1 MGRITMML
9 EDLRLEPRYH
19 GHQLG
24 ERLIQP
30 LMDRSY
36 AVDALSSFF
45 SLNGLKAISIGLD
58 RLHERKGVFRMVMS
72 LQDAKGSPFV
82 KVLRDA
88 DQIQPLVEE
97 VAALI
102 KSEALKV
109 SDALARE
116 SLATLGWML
125 RDGLLQVKVAAMK
138 AADGGEAK
146 RGIFHQKAFV
156 FWGSR
161 GRDGD
166 AVSAEGSM
174 NFTENGMEWN
184 SESLLVF
191 KSGESHKHFESTVAY
206 FEQVWRDQDPELIV
220 RDLSKDIAAEIAE
233 VLISLTA
240 PLHEN
245 PVPEVV
251 NLLRA
256 SPEFARFNSS
266 KVALFPH
273 QERALC
279 DALSRSPVRVMFSDD
294 VGLGKTIEAGATL
307 SYGLN
312 HLGWGKVLLMVP
324 AGLAKQWVG
333 ELYDKFGIK
342 AKRLDSDAKCFVDGE
357 DNECGNPNQPWGPGV
372 FIISAQL
379 VSRSPVYRQIFIR
392 EMQSTD
398 CLMAD
403 EAHSARRRMDV
414 SGRPVETLIYK
425 LLSEVSHSVRNLM
438 LLTATPMQSQQEEL
452 LALLEQLG
460 VPDRWR
466 QRDFFESYH
475 DLLRK
480 SEFDAEDAVL
490 LETGLTATREID
502 LRRPILDPYA
512 LFSDAGRFRT
522 AVVGAAVTSS
532 IIIRNTRNALKRI
545 GYAFP
550 ERRVLPSEIKLSDS
564 AQKVYKSIERYLRYD
579 FGITEEVIFGGEN
592 AMGFLYTTY
601 FQRVVSS
608 FNSAHS
614 TLSKRK
620 DKLREWL
627 ADDFKNATPFEV
639 DDDDSGA
646 AQLTR
651 RKLSDNELKQARI
664 SCNRELTS
672 LEPIVAGL
680 AMFAGANVSQDPK
693 LQRLTALVRELIS
706 GGESFLVFS
715 RYTDTTEAAVELLSP
730 LFDSAG
736 LGFAYYSGSAC
747 WINRGGRQFI
757 SYKDEVVSSLRS
769 GSVKAVICTDAAS
782 EGLNLQAACHL
793 INVDVPWNPARL
805 EQRFGR
811 IDRLGQKAK
820 VVTFYNLWYPGSI
833 EERMYGAILKKGAD
847 IGFTVGVMSDT
858 VGAAIRT
865 QLAARNSA
873 AGLDME
879 TSLAEVRALQDTLN
893 LKAIEETCAGK
904 IESDSAS
911 SKFREGLL
919 RLGSLLPDSRLV
931 SGVLDYGHGA
941 IFTSDLSEPAA
952 TPITVYSLP
961 YESLQAVPASV
972 GSPELLLVES
982 AGKPVCL
989 VHKSGD
995 GSRVLGPLETVNCLE
1010 SIVSGRPYATSG
1022 EPDFTGDA
1030 FDHET
1035 LQGLLSLK
1043 FPGRI
1048 DSKALDFHA
1057 VLGLTRAVSE
1067 NLSAALTMRH
1077 IGYVS

>member
-1 MGRITMML
+1 MFD
-9 EDLRLEPRYH
+9 DLRLAPRYH

-24 ERLIQP
+24 ERLIRP
-30 LMDRSY
+30 LMHRSY

-45 SLNGLKAISIGLD
+45 SLSGLKAISVGLD

-97 VAALI
+97 IAILI
-102 KSEALKV
+102 KSEALTV
-109 SDALARE
+109 SEALARK

-138 AADGGEAK
+138 AVDGGESE

-156 FWGSR
+156 FWGAS

-191 KSGESHKHFESTVAY
+191 KSGESRKHFDSTVAY

-220 RDLSKDIAAEIAE
+220 RDLSKDIADEIAQ
-233 VLISLTA
+233 VLISLDS
-240 PLHEN
+240 PQYKD
-245 PVPEVV
+245 PVPDIV
-251 NLLRA
+251 NLLRE

-279 DALSRSPVRVMFSDD
+279 DALSRTPVRVMFSDD
-294 VGLGKTIEAGATL
+294 VGLGKTIEAGAAL
-307 SYGLN
+307 SFGLR
-312 HLGWGKVLLMVP
+312 HLVWSKVVLMVP

-342 AKRLDSDAKCFVDGE
+342 AKRLDSDAKAFVDGE
-357 DNECGNPNQPWGPGV
+357 GQGCGDPRQPWGPGV
-372 FIISAQL
+372 FIVSAQL
-379 VSRSPVYRQIFIR
+379 VSRSPVYRQIFVR
-392 EMQSTD
+392 EMQSTN
-398 CLMAD
+398 CLMVD
-403 EAHSARRRMDV
+403 EAHSARRRIDI
-414 SGRPVETLIYK
+414 SGKIIETLIFK
-425 LLSEVSHSVRNLM
+425 LLSEVSRSVPNLM

-452 LALLEQLG
+452 VALLEQLG

-466 QRDFFESYH
+466 QRDFFEAYH

-480 SEFDAEDAVL
+480 NEYDAEDAVI
-490 LETGLTATREID
+490 LETGADATRLID
-502 LRRPILDPYA
+502 RRRPVVDPYS
-512 LFSDAGRFRT
+512 LFGDPARFRS
-522 AVVGAAVTSS
+522 AVVGSAVTSS

-550 ERRVLPSEIKLSDS
+550 KRDVRTSEIILCDPS
-564 AQKVYKSIERYLRYD
+564 QRVYKSIERYLRDD

-601 FQRVVSS
+601 FQRIVSS

-620 DKLREWL
+620 DKLSEWL
-627 ADDFKNATPFEV
+627 ATDFRNATPFEV
-639 DDDDSGA
+639 DYEGTGA
-646 AQLTR
+646 TELTR
-651 RKLSDNELKQARI
+651 RELSENELKQARI
-664 SCNRELTS
+664 ACNRELTS
-672 LEPIVAGL
+672 IEPIVQGL
-680 AMFAGANVSQDPK
+680 AKFAGPNAAQDPK
-693 LQRLTALVRELIS
+693 LKRLTTLVAELIS
-706 GGESFLVFS
+706 SNDSFLIFS
-715 RYTDTTEAAVELLSP
+715 RYTDTTEAVVGLLTP
-730 LFDSAG
+730 LFDSSG
-736 LGFAYYSGSAC
+736 LGFAYYSGSDC
-747 WINRGGRQFI
+747 WINHGGYRRP
-757 SYKDEVVSSLRS
+757 SNKEEVVSSLRS
-769 GSVKAVICTDAAS
+769 GAVKAVICTDAAS

-820 VVTFYNLWYPGSI
+820 TVTFYNLWYPGSI
-833 EERMYGAILKKGAD
+833 EERMYGVILEKGAD
-847 IGFTVGVMSDT
+847 IGFSVGVMSDT
-858 VGAAIRT
+858 VGSAIRA
-865 QLAARNSA
+865 QLASRNSA
-873 AGLDME
+873 AGLDVE
-879 TSLAEVRALQDTLN
+879 TSLAEVQALQDRLN

-904 IESDSAS
+904 IENDSVS
-911 SKFREGLL
+911 SRFRESLIRTGSFLPSL
-919 RLGSLLPDSRLV
+919 RLHSRILHDP
-931 SGVLDYGHGA
+931 LGA
-941 IFTSDLSEPAA
+941 KYTSDLTEPSAN
-952 TPITVYSLP
+952 PITIYSLP
-961 YESLQAVPASV
+961 FESLRAAPVSA
-972 GSPELLLVES
+972 GSAELLLVES
-982 AGKPVCL
+982 AGRPVCL
-989 VHKSGD
+989 IHKSGE
-995 GSRVLGPLETVNCLE
+995 GSRVLGPMETVSCLE
-1010 SIVSGRPYATSG
+1010 SVVSGQPFVTSG
-1022 EPDFTGDA
+1022 QPDFLGDVV
-1030 FDHET
+1030 DCET

-1057 VLGLTRAVSE
+1057 VLGFTPAASE
-1067 NLSAALTMRH
+1067 NLGAELKIRH
-1077 IGYVS
+1077 IGYVA

>member
-1 MGRITMML
+1 MF

-24 ERLIQP
+24 ERLIRP
-30 LMDRSY
+30 LMHRSY

-45 SLNGLKAISIGLD
+45 SLSGLKAISVGLD

-97 VAALI
+97 IATLI
-102 KSEALKV
+102 KSEALTV
-109 SDALARE
+109 SEALARK

-138 AADGGEAK
+138 AVDGGESK

-156 FWGSR
+156 FWGAG

-191 KSGESHKHFESTVAY
+191 KSGESRKHFDSTVAY

-220 RDLSKDIAAEIAE
+220 RDLSKDIADEIAQ
-233 VLISLTA
+233 VLISLDS
-240 PLHEN
+240 PQYKD
-245 PVPEVV
+245 PVPDIV
-251 NLLRA
+251 NLLRE

-279 DALSRSPVRVMFSDD
+279 DALSRTPVRVMFSDD
-294 VGLGKTIEAGATL
+294 VGLGKTIEAGAAL
-307 SYGLN
+307 SFGLR
-312 HLGWGKVLLMVP
+312 HLVWSKVVLMVP

-342 AKRLDSDAKCFVDGE
+342 AKRLDSDAKAFVDGE
-357 DNECGNPNQPWGPGV
+357 GQGCGDPRQPWGPGV
-372 FIISAQL
+372 FIVSAQL
-379 VSRSPVYRQIFIR
+379 VSRSPVYRQIFVR
-392 EMQSTD
+392 EMQSAD
-398 CLMAD
+398 CLMVD
-403 EAHSARRRMDV
+403 EAHSARRRIDI
-414 SGRPVETLIYK
+414 SGKIIETLIFK
-425 LLSEVSHSVRNLM
+425 LLSEVSRSVPNLM

-452 LALLEQLG
+452 VALLEQLG

-466 QRDFFESYH
+466 QRDFFEAYH

-480 SEFDAEDAVL
+480 NEYDAEDAVI
-490 LETGLTATREID
+490 LETGADATRLID
-502 LRRPILDPYA
+502 RRRPVVDPYS
-512 LFSDAGRFRT
+512 LFGDPARFRS
-522 AVVGAAVTSS
+522 AVVGSAVTSS

-550 ERRVLPSEIKLSDS
+550 KRDVRTSEIILCDPS
-564 AQKVYKSIERYLRYD
+564 QRVYKSIERYLRDD

-601 FQRVVSS
+601 FQRIVSS

-620 DKLREWL
+620 DKLSEWL
-627 ADDFKNATPFEV
+627 ATDFRNATPFEV
-639 DDDDSGA
+639 DYEGTGA
-646 AQLTR
+646 TELTR
-651 RKLSDNELKQARI
+651 RELSENELKQARI
-664 SCNRELTS
+664 ACNRELTS
-672 LEPIVAGL
+672 IEPIVQGL
-680 AMFAGANVSQDPK
+680 AKFAGPNAAQDPK
-693 LQRLTALVRELIS
+693 LKRLTTLVAELIS
-706 GGESFLVFS
+706 SNDSFLIFS
-715 RYTDTTEAAVELLSP
+715 RYTDTTEAVVGLLTP
-730 LFDSAG
+730 LFDSSG
-736 LGFAYYSGSAC
+736 LGFAYYSGSDC
-747 WINRGGRQFI
+747 WINHGGYRRP
-757 SYKDEVVSSLRS
+757 SNKEEVVSSLRS
-769 GSVKAVICTDAAS
+769 GAVKAVICTDAAS

-820 VVTFYNLWYPGSI
+820 TVTFYNLWYPGSI
-833 EERMYGAILKKGAD
+833 EERMYGVILEKGAD
-847 IGFTVGVMSDT
+847 IGFSVGVMSDT
-858 VGAAIRT
+858 VGSAIRA
-865 QLAARNSA
+865 QLASRNSA
-873 AGLDME
+873 AGLDVE
-879 TSLAEVRALQDTLN
+879 TSLAEVQALQDRLN

-904 IESDSAS
+904 IENDSVS
-911 SKFREGLL
+911 SRFRESLIRTGSFLPSL
-919 RLGSLLPDSRLV
+919 RLHSRILHDP
-931 SGVLDYGHGA
+931 LGA
-941 IFTSDLSEPAA
+941 KYTSDLTEPSAN
-952 TPITVYSLP
+952 PITIYSLP
-961 YESLQAVPASV
+961 FESLRAAPVSA
-972 GSPELLLVES
+972 GSAELLLVES
-982 AGKPVCL
+982 AGRPVCL
-989 VHKSGD
+989 IHKSGE
-995 GSRVLGPLETVNCLE
+995 GSRVLGPMETVSCLE
-1010 SIVSGRPYATSG
+1010 SVVSGQPFVTSG
-1022 EPDFTGDA
+1022 QPDFLGDIV
-1030 FDHET
+1030 DCET

-1057 VLGLTRAVSE
+1057 VLGFTPASSE
-1067 NLSAALTMRH
+1067 NLGAELKIRH
-1077 IGYVS
+1077 IGYVA

>member
-1 MGRITMML
+1 MF

-24 ERLIQP
+24 ERLIRP
-30 LMDRSY
+30 LMHRSY

-45 SLNGLKAISIGLD
+45 SLSGLKAISVGLD

-97 VAALI
+97 IATLI
-102 KSEALKV
+102 KSEALTV
-109 SDALARE
+109 SEALARK

-138 AADGGEAK
+138 AVDGGESK

-156 FWGSR
+156 FWGAG

-191 KSGESHKHFESTVAY
+191 KSGESRKHFDSTVAY

-220 RDLSKDIAAEIAE
+220 RDLSKDIADEIAQ
-233 VLISLTA
+233 VLISLDS
-240 PLHEN
+240 PQYKD
-245 PVPEVV
+245 PVPDIV
-251 NLLRA
+251 NLLRE

-279 DALSRSPVRVMFSDD
+279 DALSRTPVRVMFSDD
-294 VGLGKTIEAGATL
+294 VGLGKTIEAGAAL
-307 SYGLN
+307 SFGLR
-312 HLGWGKVLLMVP
+312 HLVWSKVVLMVP

-342 AKRLDSDAKCFVDGE
+342 AKRLDSDAKAFVDGE
-357 DNECGNPNQPWGPGV
+357 GQGCGDPRQPWGPGV
-372 FIISAQL
+372 FIVSAQL
-379 VSRSPVYRQIFIR
+379 VSRSPVYRQIFVR

-398 CLMAD
+398 CLMVD
-403 EAHSARRRMDV
+403 EAHSARRRIDI
-414 SGRPVETLIYK
+414 SGKIIETLIFK
-425 LLSEVSHSVRNLM
+425 LLSEVSRSVPNLM

-452 LALLEQLG
+452 VALLEQLG

-466 QRDFFESYH
+466 QRDFFEAYH

-480 SEFDAEDAVL
+480 NEYDAEDAVI
-490 LETGLTATREID
+490 LETGADATRLID
-502 LRRPILDPYA
+502 RRRPVVDPYS
-512 LFSDAGRFRT
+512 LFGDPARFRS
-522 AVVGAAVTSS
+522 AVVGSAVTSS

-550 ERRVLPSEIKLSDS
+550 KRDVRTSEIILCDPS
-564 AQKVYKSIERYLRYD
+564 QRVYKSIERYLRDD

-601 FQRVVSS
+601 FQRIVSS

-620 DKLREWL
+620 DKLSEWL
-627 ADDFKNATPFEV
+627 ATDFRNATPFEV
-639 DDDDSGA
+639 DYEGTGA
-646 AQLTR
+646 TELTR
-651 RKLSDNELKQARI
+651 RELSENELKQARI
-664 SCNRELTS
+664 ACNRELTS
-672 LEPIVAGL
+672 IAPIVQGL
-680 AMFAGANVSQDPK
+680 AKFAGPNAAQDPK
-693 LQRLTALVRELIS
+693 LKRLTTLVAELIS
-706 GGESFLVFS
+706 SNDSFLIFS
-715 RYTDTTEAAVELLSP
+715 RYTDTTEAVVGLLTP
-730 LFDSAG
+730 LFDSSG
-736 LGFAYYSGSAC
+736 LGFAYYSGSDC
-747 WINRGGRQFI
+747 WINHGGYRRP
-757 SYKDEVVSSLRS
+757 SNKEEVVSSLRS
-769 GSVKAVICTDAAS
+769 GAVKAVICTDAAS

-820 VVTFYNLWYPGSI
+820 TVTFYNLWYPGSI
-833 EERMYGAILKKGAD
+833 EERMYGVILEKGAD
-847 IGFTVGVMSDT
+847 IGFSVGVMSDT
-858 VGAAIRT
+858 VGSAIRA
-865 QLAARNSA
+865 QLASRNSA
-873 AGLDME
+873 AGLDVE
-879 TSLAEVRALQDTLN
+879 TSLAEVQALQDRLN

-904 IESDSAS
+904 IENDSVS
-911 SKFREGLL
+911 SRFRESLIRTGSFLPSL
-919 RLGSLLPDSRLV
+919 RLHSRILHDP
-931 SGVLDYGHGA
+931 LGA
-941 IFTSDLSEPAA
+941 KYTSDLTEPSAS
-952 TPITVYSLP
+952 PITIYSLP
-961 YESLQAVPASV
+961 FESLRAAPVSA
-972 GSPELLLVES
+972 GSAELLLVES
-982 AGKPVCL
+982 AGRPVCL
-989 VHKSGD
+989 IHKSGE
-995 GSRVLGPLETVNCLE
+995 GSRVLGPMETVSCLE
-1010 SIVSGRPYATSG
+1010 SVVSGQPFVTAG
-1022 EPDFTGDA
+1022 QPDFLGDVV
-1030 FDHET
+1030 DCET

-1057 VLGLTRAVSE
+1057 VLGFTPATSE
-1067 NLSAALTMRH
+1067 NLGAELKIRH
-1077 IGYVS
+1077 IGYVA

>member
-1 MGRITMML
+1 M
-9 EDLRLEPRYH
+9 H
-19 GHQLG
+19 
-24 ERLIQP
+24 
-30 LMDRSY
+30 RSY

-45 SLNGLKAISIGLD
+45 SLSGLKAISVGLD

-97 VAALI
+97 IATLI
-102 KSEALKV
+102 KSEALTV
-109 SDALARE
+109 SEALARK

-138 AADGGEAK
+138 AVDGGESK

-156 FWGSR
+156 FWGAG

-191 KSGESHKHFESTVAY
+191 KSGESRKHFDSTVAY

-220 RDLSKDIAAEIAE
+220 RDLSKDIADEIAQ
-233 VLISLTA
+233 VLISLDS
-240 PLHEN
+240 PQYKD
-245 PVPEVV
+245 PVPDIV
-251 NLLRA
+251 NLLRE

-279 DALSRSPVRVMFSDD
+279 DALSRTPVRVMFSDD
-294 VGLGKTIEAGATL
+294 VGLGKTIEAGAAL
-307 SYGLN
+307 SFGLR
-312 HLGWGKVLLMVP
+312 HLVWSKVVLMVP

-342 AKRLDSDAKCFVDGE
+342 AKRLDSDAKAFVDGE
-357 DNECGNPNQPWGPGV
+357 GQGCGDPRQPWGPGV
-372 FIISAQL
+372 FIVSAQL
-379 VSRSPVYRQIFIR
+379 VSRSPVYRQIFVR

-398 CLMAD
+398 CLMVD
-403 EAHSARRRMDV
+403 EAHSARRRIDI
-414 SGRPVETLIYK
+414 SGKIIETLIFK
-425 LLSEVSHSVRNLM
+425 LLSEVSRSVPNLM

-452 LALLEQLG
+452 VALLEQLG

-466 QRDFFESYH
+466 QRDFFEAYH

-480 SEFDAEDAVL
+480 NEYDAEDAVI
-490 LETGLTATREID
+490 LETGADATRLID
-502 LRRPILDPYA
+502 RRRPVVDPYS
-512 LFSDAGRFRT
+512 LFGDPARFRS
-522 AVVGAAVTSS
+522 AVVGSAVTSS

-550 ERRVLPSEIKLSDS
+550 KRDVRTSEIILCDPS
-564 AQKVYKSIERYLRYD
+564 QRVYKSIERYLRDD

-601 FQRVVSS
+601 FQRIVSS

-620 DKLREWL
+620 DKLSEWL
-627 ADDFKNATPFEV
+627 ATDFRNATPFEV
-639 DDDDSGA
+639 DYEGTGA
-646 AQLTR
+646 TELTR
-651 RKLSDNELKQARI
+651 RELSENELKQARI
-664 SCNRELTS
+664 ACNRELTS
-672 LEPIVAGL
+672 IAPIVQGL
-680 AMFAGANVSQDPK
+680 AKFAGPNAAQDPK
-693 LQRLTALVRELIS
+693 LKRLTTLVAELIS
-706 GGESFLVFS
+706 SNDSFLIFS
-715 RYTDTTEAAVELLSP
+715 RYTDTTEAVVGLLTP
-730 LFDSAG
+730 LFDSSG
-736 LGFAYYSGSAC
+736 LGFAYYSGSDC
-747 WINRGGRQFI
+747 WINHGGYRRP
-757 SYKDEVVSSLRS
+757 SNKEEVVSSLRS
-769 GSVKAVICTDAAS
+769 GAVKAVICTDAAS

-820 VVTFYNLWYPGSI
+820 TVTFYNLWYPGSI
-833 EERMYGAILKKGAD
+833 EERMYGVILEKGAD
-847 IGFTVGVMSDT
+847 IGFSVGVMSDT
-858 VGAAIRT
+858 VGSAIRA
-865 QLAARNSA
+865 QLASRNSA
-873 AGLDME
+873 AGLDVE
-879 TSLAEVRALQDTLN
+879 TSLAEVQALQDRLN

-904 IESDSAS
+904 IENDSVS
-911 SKFREGLL
+911 SRFRESLIRTGSFLPSL
-919 RLGSLLPDSRLV
+919 RLHSRILHDP
-931 SGVLDYGHGA
+931 LGA
-941 IFTSDLSEPAA
+941 KYTSDLTEPSAS
-952 TPITVYSLP
+952 PITIYSLP
-961 YESLQAVPASV
+961 FESLRAAPVSA
-972 GSPELLLVES
+972 GSAELLLVES
-982 AGKPVCL
+982 AGRPVCL
-989 VHKSGD
+989 IHKSGE
-995 GSRVLGPLETVNCLE
+995 GSRVLGPMETVSCLE
-1010 SIVSGRPYATSG
+1010 SVVSGQPFVTAG
-1022 EPDFTGDA
+1022 QPDFLGDVV
-1030 FDHET
+1030 DCET

-1057 VLGLTRAVSE
+1057 VLGFTPATSE
-1067 NLSAALTMRH
+1067 NLGAELKIRH
-1077 IGYVS
+1077 IGYVA

>member
-1 MGRITMML
+1 MF

-24 ERLIQP
+24 ERLIRP
-30 LMDRSY
+30 LMHRSY

-45 SLNGLKAISIGLD
+45 SLSGLKAISVGLD

-97 VAALI
+97 IATLI
-102 KSEALKV
+102 KSEALTV
-109 SDALARE
+109 SEALARK

-138 AADGGEAK
+138 AVDGGESK

-156 FWGSR
+156 FWGAG

-191 KSGESHKHFESTVAY
+191 KSGESRKHFDSTVAY

-220 RDLSKDIAAEIAE
+220 RDLSKDIADEIAQ
-233 VLISLTA
+233 VLISLDS
-240 PLHEN
+240 PQYKD
-245 PVPEVV
+245 PVPDIV
-251 NLLRA
+251 NLLRE

-279 DALSRSPVRVMFSDD
+279 DALSRTPVRVMFSDD
-294 VGLGKTIEAGATL
+294 VGLGKTIEAGAAL
-307 SYGLN
+307 SFGLR
-312 HLGWGKVLLMVP
+312 HLVWSKVVLMVP

-342 AKRLDSDAKCFVDGE
+342 AKRLDSDAKAFVDGE
-357 DNECGNPNQPWGPGV
+357 GQGCGDPRQPWGPGV
-372 FIISAQL
+372 FIVSAQL
-379 VSRSPVYRQIFIR
+379 VSRSPVYRQIFVR

-398 CLMAD
+398 CLMVD
-403 EAHSARRRMDV
+403 EAHSARRRIDI
-414 SGRPVETLIYK
+414 SGKIIETLIFK
-425 LLSEVSHSVRNLM
+425 LLSEVSRSVPNLM

-452 LALLEQLG
+452 VALLEQLG

-466 QRDFFESYH
+466 QRDFFEAYH

-480 SEFDAEDAVL
+480 NEYDAEDAVI
-490 LETGLTATREID
+490 LETGADATRLID
-502 LRRPILDPYA
+502 RRRPVVDPYS
-512 LFSDAGRFRT
+512 LFGDPARFRS
-522 AVVGAAVTSS
+522 AVVGSAVTSS

-550 ERRVLPSEIKLSDS
+550 KRDVRTSEIILCDPS
-564 AQKVYKSIERYLRYD
+564 QRVYKSIERYLRDD

-601 FQRVVSS
+601 FQRIVSS

-620 DKLREWL
+620 DKLSEWL
-627 ADDFKNATPFEV
+627 ATDFRNATPFEV
-639 DDDDSGA
+639 DYEGTGA
-646 AQLTR
+646 TELTR
-651 RKLSDNELKQARI
+651 RELSENELKQARI
-664 SCNRELTS
+664 ACNRELTS
-672 LEPIVAGL
+672 IEPIVQGL
-680 AMFAGANVSQDPK
+680 AKFAGPNAAQDPK
-693 LQRLTALVRELIS
+693 LKRLTTLVAELIS
-706 GGESFLVFS
+706 SNDSFLIFS
-715 RYTDTTEAAVELLSP
+715 RYTDTTEAVVGLLTP
-730 LFDSAG
+730 LFDSSG
-736 LGFAYYSGSAC
+736 LGFAYYSGSDC
-747 WINRGGRQFI
+747 WINHGGYRRP
-757 SYKDEVVSSLRS
+757 SNKEEVVSSLRS
-769 GSVKAVICTDAAS
+769 GAVKAVICTDAAS

-820 VVTFYNLWYPGSI
+820 TVTFYNLWYPGSI
-833 EERMYGAILKKGAD
+833 EERMYGVILEKGAD
-847 IGFTVGVMSDT
+847 IGFSVGVMSDT
-858 VGAAIRT
+858 VGSAIRA
-865 QLAARNSA
+865 QLASRNSA
-873 AGLDME
+873 AGLDVE
-879 TSLAEVRALQDTLN
+879 TSLAEVQALQDRLN

-904 IESDSAS
+904 IENDSVS
-911 SKFREGLL
+911 SRFRESLIRTGSFLPSL
-919 RLGSLLPDSRLV
+919 RLHSRILHDP
-931 SGVLDYGHGA
+931 LGA
-941 IFTSDLSEPAA
+941 KYTSDLTEPSAN
-952 TPITVYSLP
+952 PITIYSLP
-961 YESLQAVPASV
+961 FESLRAAPVSA
-972 GSPELLLVES
+972 GSAELLLVES
-982 AGKPVCL
+982 AGRPVCL
-989 VHKSGD
+989 IHKSGE
-995 GSRVLGPLETVNCLE
+995 GSRVLGPMETVSCLE
-1010 SIVSGRPYATSG
+1010 SVVSGQPFVTSG
-1022 EPDFTGDA
+1022 QPDFLGDIV
-1030 FDHET
+1030 DCET

-1057 VLGLTRAVSE
+1057 VLGFTPASSE
-1067 NLSAALTMRH
+1067 NLGAELKIRH
-1077 IGYVS
+1077 IGYVA

>member
-1 MGRITMML
+1 MF

-24 ERLIQP
+24 ERLIRP
-30 LMDRSY
+30 LMERSH

-45 SLNGLKAISIGLD
+45 SLSGLKAISIGLD

-88 DQIQPLVEE
+88 AEIQPLVEE

-102 KSEALKV
+102 KSEALTV
-109 SDALARE
+109 SDALARQ

-138 AADGGEAK
+138 ATDGSESK

-156 FWGSR
+156 FWGSKERR
-161 GRDGD
+161 GG

-191 KSGESHKHFESTVAY
+191 KRDESHKHFESTVAY

-220 RDLSKDIAAEIAE
+220 RDLSKDIVDEIAE

-240 PLHEN
+240 PIQKN
-245 PVPEVV
+245 PVLEIV
-251 NLLRA
+251 NLLRGSA
-256 SPEFARFNSS
+256 EFARFNSS

-294 VGLGKTIEAGATL
+294 VGLGKTIEAGASL

-312 HLGWGKVLLMVP
+312 HLGWGKVVLMVP

-342 AKRLDSDAKCFVDGE
+342 AKRLDNDAKSFVDGE
-357 DNECGNPNQPWGPGV
+357 DEKCGNPNEPWGAGV
-372 FIISAQL
+372 FIVSSQL
-379 VSRSPVYRQIFIR
+379 VSRSPAYRQVFVR
-392 EMQSTD
+392 EVQSAD
-398 CLMAD
+398 CLMVD
-403 EAHSARRRMDV
+403 EAHSARRRIDV
-414 SGRPVETLIYK
+414 SGKIIETLIFK
-425 LLSEVSHSVRNLM
+425 LLSEVSRSVPNLM

-452 LALLEQLG
+452 VALLEQLG

-466 QRDFFESYH
+466 QRDFFEAYH

-480 SEFDAEDAVL
+480 SEYDAEDAVV
-490 LETGLTATREID
+490 LETGADATRMID
-502 LRRPILDPYA
+502 RRRPLVAPYSLFGDPA
-512 LFSDAGRFRT
+512 RFRS
-522 AVVGAAVTSS
+522 AVVGSAVTSS

-550 ERRVLPSEIKLSDS
+550 MRDVRTSEIILCDAS
-564 AQKVYKSIERYLRYD
+564 QRVYKSIERYLRDD

-601 FQRVVSS
+601 FQRIVSS

-620 DKLREWL
+620 DKLSEWL
-627 ADDFKNATPFEV
+627 KTDFSNATPFEV
-639 DDDDSGA
+639 DYEGTGA
-646 AQLTR
+646 TELTR
-651 RKLSDNELKQARI
+651 RELSENELKQARI
-664 SCNRELTS
+664 ACNRELMS
-672 LEPIVAGL
+672 IEPIVQGL
-680 AMFAGANVSQDPK
+680 AKFAGPNAGQDPK
-693 LQRLTALVRELIS
+693 LKRLTTLVAELIS
-706 GGESFLVFS
+706 SDDSFLIFS
-715 RYTDTTEAAVELLSP
+715 RYTDTTEAVVGLLAP
-730 LFDSAG
+730 IFDSSG
-736 LGFAYYSGSAC
+736 FGFAYYSGSDC
-747 WINRGGRQFI
+747 WINHGGCQRPSNKQ
-757 SYKDEVVSSLRS
+757 EVVSSLRS
-769 GSVKAVICTDAAS
+769 GAVKAVICTDAAS

-820 VVTFYNLWYPGSI
+820 TVTFYNLWYPGSI
-833 EERMYGAILKKGAD
+833 EERMYGVILEKGAD
-847 IGFTVGVMSDT
+847 IGFSVGVMSDT
-858 VGAAIRT
+858 VGSAIRA
-865 QLAARNSA
+865 QLASRNSA
-873 AGLDME
+873 AGLDVQ
-879 TSLAEVRALQDTLN
+879 TSLDQVQDLQDRLN

-904 IESDSAS
+904 IEDDSVS
-911 SKFREGLL
+911 CRFRESLL
-919 RLGSLLPDSRLV
+919 RVGSLLPSFRLE
-931 SGVLDYGHGA
+931 SCLLHDPNGDKYS
-941 IFTSDLSEPAA
+941 SDLTEPSAN
-952 TPITVYSLP
+952 PITVYSLP
-961 YESLQAVPASV
+961 YESLRPAPVSAR
-972 GSPELLLVES
+972 SAELLLVES
-982 AGKPVCL
+982 ASKPVCL
-989 VHKSGD
+989 IHKSDD
-995 GSRVLGPLETVNCLE
+995 GSRLLGSLETVSCLE
-1010 SIVSGRPYATSG
+1010 SIVTGRPFVISG

-1030 FDHET
+1030 VDHET
-1035 LQGLLSLK
+1035 LQGLLSVK

-1048 DSKALDFHA
+1048 DSNALDFHA
-1057 VLGLTRAVSE
+1057 VLGFAQPVTGSSGASLTI
-1067 NLSAALTMRH
+1067 RH
-1077 IGYVS
+1077 IGCVA

>member
-1 MGRITMML
+1 MFD
-9 EDLRLEPRYH
+9 DLRLAPRYH

-24 ERLIQP
+24 ERLIRP
-30 LMDRSY
+30 LMHRSY

-45 SLNGLKAISIGLD
+45 SLSGLKAISVGLD

-97 VAALI
+97 IATLI
-102 KSEALKV
+102 KSEALTV
-109 SDALARE
+109 SEALARK

-138 AADGGEAK
+138 AVDGGESK

-156 FWGSR
+156 FWGER
-161 GRDGD
+161 GRDDD

-191 KSGESHKHFESTVAY
+191 KSGESRKHFDSTVAY

-220 RDLSKDIAAEIAE
+220 RDLSKDIADEIAQ
-233 VLISLTA
+233 VLISLDS
-240 PLHEN
+240 PQYKD
-245 PVPEVV
+245 PVPDIV
-251 NLLRA
+251 NLLRE

-279 DALSRSPVRVMFSDD
+279 DALSRTPVRVMFSDD
-294 VGLGKTIEAGATL
+294 VGLGKTIEAGAAL
-307 SYGLN
+307 SFGLR
-312 HLGWGKVLLMVP
+312 HLAWGKVVLMVP

-333 ELYDKFGIK
+333 ELYEKFGIK
-342 AKRLDSDAKCFVDGE
+342 AKRLDSDDKCFVDGE
-357 DNECGNPNQPWGPGV
+357 GQDCGDPSQPWGPGV
-372 FIISAQL
+372 FIVSAQL
-379 VSRSPVYRQIFIR
+379 VSRSPVYRQIFVR
-392 EMQSTD
+392 EMQSAD
-398 CLMAD
+398 CLMVD
-403 EAHSARRRMDV
+403 EAHSARRRIDA

-425 LLSEVSHSVRNLM
+425 LLSDVARSVRNLM

-452 LALLEQLG
+452 VALLEQLG

-480 SEFDAEDAVL
+480 PQYDAEDAVL
-490 LETGLTATREID
+490 LEIGVNATREID
-502 LRRPILDPYA
+502 PRRSVVDPYA
-512 LFSDAGRFRT
+512 LFSDPGCFRA
-522 AVVGAAVTSS
+522 AVVGSAVTSS

-550 ERRVLPSEIKLSDS
+550 ERDVRTSEIILSDS

-601 FQRVVSS
+601 FQRIVSS

-614 TLSKRK
+614 TLLKRK
-620 DKLREWL
+620 DKLSEWL
-627 ADDFKNATPFEV
+627 ADDFKNATPFEI
-639 DDDDSGA
+639 DDEGSGV
-646 AQLTR
+646 QELTR

-664 SCNRELTS
+664 SCNRELMS

-680 AMFAGANVSQDPK
+680 ARFAGPNSSQDPK
-693 LQRLTALVRELIS
+693 LKRLTELVKGLIA

-715 RYTDTTEAAVELLSP
+715 RYTDTTKAVVELLTP

-736 LGFAYYSGSAC
+736 LGFAYYSGSDC
-747 WINRGGRQFI
+747 WISLAGDKRPSN
-757 SYKDEVVSSLRS
+757 KDEVVSSLRA
-769 GSVKAVICTDAAS
+769 GSVRAVICTDAAS
-782 EGLNLQAACHL
+782 EGLNLQVACHL

-833 EERMYGAILKKGAD
+833 EERMYGAILEKGAD

-858 VGAAIRT
+858 VGAAIRA
-865 QLAARNSA
+865 QLSSRSSA

-879 TSLAEVRALQDTLN
+879 TSLANVRELQDALN

-904 IESDSAS
+904 IESDSVSAS
-911 SKFREGLL
+911 FREGLL
-919 RLGSLLPDSRLV
+919 RLGALLSDSRLE
-931 SGVLDYGHGA
+931 SGILHYGHRA
-941 IFTSDLSEPAA
+941 KFTSDLSEPAA

-995 GSRVLGPLETVNCLE
+995 GSRVLGPLQTVNCLE
-1010 SIVSGRPYATSG
+1010 SLVSGRAFAISG
-1022 EPDFTGDA
+1022 AIDFSDA
-1030 FDHET
+1030 SVDQET
-1035 LQGLLSLK
+1035 FQRILSSR

-1048 DSKALDFHA
+1048 DSKALDFHT

-1067 NLSAALTMRH
+1067 SQDAPLTMRH
-1077 IGYVS
+1077 ICYVT

>member
-1 MGRITMML
+1 MF

-24 ERLIQP
+24 ERLIRP
-30 LMDRSY
+30 LMHRSY

-45 SLNGLKAISIGLD
+45 SLSGLKAISVGLD

-97 VAALI
+97 IATLI
-102 KSEALKV
+102 KSEALTV
-109 SDALARE
+109 SEALARK

-138 AADGGEAK
+138 AVDGGESK

-156 FWGSR
+156 FWGAG

-191 KSGESHKHFESTVAY
+191 KSGESRKHFDSTVAY

-220 RDLSKDIAAEIAE
+220 RDLSKDIADEIAQ
-233 VLISLTA
+233 VLISLDS
-240 PLHEN
+240 PQYKD
-245 PVPEVV
+245 PVPDIV
-251 NLLRA
+251 NLLRE

-279 DALSRSPVRVMFSDD
+279 DALSRTPVRVMFSDD
-294 VGLGKTIEAGATL
+294 VGLGKTIEAGAAL
-307 SYGLN
+307 SFGLR
-312 HLGWGKVLLMVP
+312 HLVWSKVVLMVP

-342 AKRLDSDAKCFVDGE
+342 AKRLDSDAKAFVDGE
-357 DNECGNPNQPWGPGV
+357 GQGCGDPRQPWGPGV
-372 FIISAQL
+372 FIVSAQL
-379 VSRSPVYRQIFIR
+379 VSRSPVYRQIFVR

-398 CLMAD
+398 CLMLD
-403 EAHSARRRMDV
+403 EAHSARRRIDI
-414 SGRPVETLIYK
+414 SGKIIETLIFK
-425 LLSEVSHSVRNLM
+425 LLSEVSRSVPNLM

-452 LALLEQLG
+452 VALLEQLG

-466 QRDFFESYH
+466 QRDFFEAYH

-480 SEFDAEDAVL
+480 NEYDAEDAVI
-490 LETGLTATREID
+490 LETGADAIRLID
-502 LRRPILDPYA
+502 RRRPVVDPYS
-512 LFSDAGRFRT
+512 LFGDPARFRS
-522 AVVGAAVTSS
+522 AVVGSAVTSS

-550 ERRVLPSEIKLSDS
+550 KRDVRTSEIILCDPS
-564 AQKVYKSIERYLRYD
+564 QRVYKSIERYLRDD

-601 FQRVVSS
+601 FQRIVSS

-620 DKLREWL
+620 DKLSEWL
-627 ADDFKNATPFEV
+627 ATDFRNATPFEV
-639 DDDDSGA
+639 DYEGTGA
-646 AQLTR
+646 TELTR
-651 RKLSDNELKQARI
+651 RELSENELKQARI
-664 SCNRELTS
+664 ACNRELTS
-672 LEPIVAGL
+672 IEPIVQGL
-680 AMFAGANVSQDPK
+680 AKFAGPNAAQDPK
-693 LQRLTALVRELIS
+693 LKRLTTLVAELIS
-706 GGESFLVFS
+706 SNDSFLIFS
-715 RYTDTTEAAVELLSP
+715 RYTDTTEAVVGLLTP
-730 LFDSAG
+730 LFDSSG
-736 LGFAYYSGSAC
+736 LGFAYYSGSDC
-747 WINRGGRQFI
+747 WINHGGYRRP
-757 SYKDEVVSSLRS
+757 SNKEEVVSSLRS
-769 GSVKAVICTDAAS
+769 GAVKAVICTDAAS

-820 VVTFYNLWYPGSI
+820 TVTFYNLWYPGSI
-833 EERMYGAILKKGAD
+833 EERMYGVILEKGAD
-847 IGFTVGVMSDT
+847 IGFSVGVMSDT
-858 VGAAIRT
+858 VGSAIRA
-865 QLAARNSA
+865 QLASRNSA
-873 AGLDME
+873 AGLDVE
-879 TSLAEVRALQDTLN
+879 TSLAEVQALQDRLN

-904 IESDSAS
+904 IENDSVS
-911 SKFREGLL
+911 SRFRESLIRTGSFLPSL
-919 RLGSLLPDSRLV
+919 RLHSRILHDP
-931 SGVLDYGHGA
+931 LGA
-941 IFTSDLSEPAA
+941 KYTSDLTEPSAN
-952 TPITVYSLP
+952 PITIYSLP
-961 YESLQAVPASV
+961 FESLRAAPVSA
-972 GSPELLLVES
+972 GSAELLLVES
-982 AGKPVCL
+982 AGRPVCL
-989 VHKSGD
+989 IHKSGE
-995 GSRVLGPLETVNCLE
+995 GSRVLGPMETVSCLE
-1010 SIVSGRPYATSG
+1010 SVVSGQPFVTSG
-1022 EPDFTGDA
+1022 QPDFLGDIV
-1030 FDHET
+1030 DCET

-1057 VLGLTRAVSE
+1057 VLGFTPASSE
-1067 NLSAALTMRH
+1067 NLGAELKIRH
-1077 IGYVS
+1077 IGYVA

>member
-1 MGRITMML
+1 MFD
-9 EDLRLEPRYH
+9 DLRLAPRYH

-30 LMDRSY
+30 LMHRSH

-45 SLNGLKAISIGLD
+45 SLNGLKAISAGLD

-88 DQIQPLVEE
+88 TEIQPLVEE

-138 AADGGEAK
+138 AADGGESK

-156 FWGSR
+156 FWGAR

-220 RDLSKDIAAEIAE
+220 RDLSKDIADEIAK

-251 NLLRA
+251 NLLRG

-266 KVALFPH
+266 KVALYPH

-279 DALSRSPVRVMFSDD
+279 DAMSRCPVRVMFSDD
-294 VGLGKTIEAGATL
+294 VGLGKTIEAGASL
-307 SYGLN
+307 SYGIN
-312 HLGWGKVLLMVP
+312 HLGWGKVVLMVP

-333 ELYDKFGIK
+333 ELYEKFGIK
-342 AKRLDSDAKCFVDGE
+342 AKRLDSDDKCFVDGE
-357 DNECGNPNQPWGPGV
+357 GQDCGDPSRPWGLGV
-372 FIISAQL
+372 FIVSAQL
-379 VSRSPVYRQIFIR
+379 VSRSPVYRQIFVR

-403 EAHSARRRMDV
+403 EAHSARRRMDI
-414 SGRPVETLIYK
+414 SGRPIETLIYK
-425 LLSEVSHSVRNLM
+425 LLSEVSRSVRNLM

-460 VPDRWR
+460 IPDRWR
-466 QRDFFESYH
+466 QRDFFEAYH

-480 SEFDAEDAVL
+480 PRYDAEDAVL
-490 LETGLTATREID
+490 LEIGANATREID
-502 LRRPILDPYA
+502 LHRPVVDPYG
-512 LFSDAGRFRT
+512 LFSDAGHFRA
-522 AVVGAAVTSS
+522 AVVGSAVTSS

-601 FQRVVSS
+601 FQRIVSS

-620 DKLREWL
+620 DKLNEWL

-639 DDDDSGA
+639 DDEDSGVA
-646 AQLTR
+646 ELTR

-672 LEPIVAGL
+672 LEPIVASL
-680 AMFAGANVSQDPK
+680 AMFAGLNAIHDPK
-693 LQRLTALVRELIS
+693 LQRLTELVGELIS

-715 RYTDTTEAAVELLSP
+715 RYTDTTEAVVGLLSP

-747 WINRGGRQFI
+747 WINRGGRQI
-757 SYKDEVVSSLRS
+757 LSNKDEVVSSLRS

-833 EERMYGAILKKGAD
+833 EERMYGAILEKGAD

-931 SGVLDYGHGA
+931 SGVLDCGNGVK
-941 IFTSDLSEPAA
+941 FTSDLSEPAA

-995 GSRVLGPLETVNCLE
+995 GSRVLGPLQTVNCLE
-1010 SIVSGRPYATSG
+1010 SLVSGRAFAISG
-1022 EPDFTGDA
+1022 AIDFSDA
-1030 FDHET
+1030 SVDQET
-1035 LQGLLSLK
+1035 FQRILSIR

-1048 DSKALDFHA
+1048 DSNALDFHT

-1067 NLSAALTMRH
+1067 SQGAPLTMRH
-1077 IGYVS
+1077 IGYVT

>member
-1 MGRITMML
+1 MFKEL
-9 EDLRLEPRYH
+9 NLEPRYH
-19 GHQLG
+19 GHELG
-24 ERLIQP
+24 ERLIRP
-30 LMDRSY
+30 LMERSY

-58 RLHERKGVFRMVMS
+58 RLHERKGAFRMVMS

-82 KVLRDA
+82 RALSDA
-88 DQIQPLVEE
+88 DQMRPLIEE

-102 KSEALKV
+102 KSEALTI
-109 SDALARE
+109 SDALARK

-125 RDGLLQVKVAAMK
+125 REGLLQVKVAALK
-138 AADGGEAK
+138 AEDGTAAR
-146 RGIFHQKAFV
+146 RGIFHQKAFI
-156 FWGSR
+156 FWGS
-161 GRDGD
+161 DKKSGD

-191 KSGESHKHFESTVAY
+191 RRGESDVHFESSVGY
-206 FEQVWRDQDPELIV
+206 FEKVWHDQDPELIV
-220 RDLSKDIAAEIAE
+220 RDLSKDIAEEIAT
-233 VLISLTA
+233 VLISLQPSA
-240 PLHEN
+240 AVS
-245 PVPEVV
+245 PVPDIVRI
-251 NLLRA
+251 LRD
-256 SPEFARFNSS
+256 SPEFARYNSS
-266 KVALFPH
+266 RVALFPH

-279 DALSRSPVRVMFSDD
+279 DALSRSPIRVMFSDD
-294 VGLGKTIEAGATL
+294 VGLGKTIEAGASL
-307 SYGLN
+307 SYGMR
-312 HLGWGKVLLMVP
+312 HLGWGKVVLMVP

-342 AKRLDSDAKCFVDGE
+342 AKRLDSDAKSFVDGE
-357 DNECGNPNQPWGPGV
+357 DEKCGNPNEPWGLGV
-372 FIISAQL
+372 FVVSAQL

-392 EMQSTD
+392 ELQFAD

-414 SGRPVETLIYK
+414 SGRPIETLIYK
-425 LLSEVSHSVRNLM
+425 LLSEVSRSVRNLM

-460 VPDRWR
+460 IPDRWR
-466 QRDFFESYH
+466 QRDFFEAYH

-480 SEFDAEDAVL
+480 PQYDAEDAVL
-490 LETGLTATREID
+490 LEIGLNATREID
-502 LRRPILDPYA
+502 LQRPVVDPYG
-512 LFSDAGRFRT
+512 LFSDAGHFRA
-522 AVVGAAVTSS
+522 AVVGSAVTSS

-601 FQRVVSS
+601 FQRIVSS

-620 DKLREWL
+620 DKLSEWL

-639 DDDDSGA
+639 DDEDSGVA
-646 AQLTR
+646 ELTR

-680 AMFAGANVSQDPK
+680 ARFAGPNASHDPK
-693 LQRLTALVRELIS
+693 LQRLTALVKELIP

-715 RYTDTTEAAVELLSP
+715 RYTDTTEAVVELLTP

-736 LGFAYYSGSAC
+736 LGFAYYSGSDC
-747 WINRGGRQFI
+747 WISRDGRQHP
-757 SYKDEVVSSLRS
+757 SNKDEVVSSLRA
-769 GSVKAVICTDAAS
+769 GSVRAVICTDAAS

-833 EERMYGAILKKGAD
+833 EERMYGAILEKGAD

-893 LKAIEETCAGK
+893 LKAIEETCVGK
-904 IESDSAS
+904 IESNSAS

-931 SGVLDYGHGA
+931 SGVLDCGNGVK
-941 IFTSDLSEPAA
+941 FTSDLSEPAA

-961 YESLQAVPASV
+961 YESLQAVPVSV
-972 GSPELLLVES
+972 GNPELLLVES
-982 AGKPVCL
+982 AGKPICL
-989 VHKSGD
+989 VHKSDD
-995 GSRVLGPLETVNCLE
+995 GCRILDPLQTVSCLE
-1010 SIVSGRPYATSG
+1010 SLVSGQSFVLSG
-1022 EPDFTGDA
+1022 PADFSGDA
-1030 FDHET
+1030 IDHET
-1035 LQGLLSLK
+1035 LQNILSLR

-1048 DSKALDFHA
+1048 DSKALDFHT
-1057 VLGLTRAVSE
+1057 VLGLTPMPPAP
-1067 NLSAALTMRH
+1067 LCAALTMRH
-1077 IGYVS
+1077 IGYLP

>member
-1 MGRITMML
+1 MF

-24 ERLIQP
+24 ERLIRP
-30 LMDRSY
+30 LMHRSY

-45 SLNGLKAISIGLD
+45 SLSGLKAISVGLD

-88 DQIQPLVEE
+88 DQIKPLVEE
-97 VAALI
+97 IATLI
-102 KSEALKV
+102 KSEALTV
-109 SDALARE
+109 SEALARR

-138 AADGGEAK
+138 AVDGGESK

-156 FWGSR
+156 FWGER
-161 GRDGD
+161 GRDDD

-191 KSGESHKHFESTVAY
+191 KSGESRKHFDSTVAY

-220 RDLSKDIAAEIAE
+220 RDLSKDIADEIAQ
-233 VLISLTA
+233 VLISLDS
-240 PLHEN
+240 PQYKD
-245 PVPEVV
+245 PVPDIV
-251 NLLRA
+251 NLLRE

-279 DALSRSPVRVMFSDD
+279 DALSRTPVRVMFSDD
-294 VGLGKTIEAGATL
+294 VGLGKTIEAGAAL
-307 SYGLN
+307 SFGLR
-312 HLGWGKVLLMVP
+312 HLAWGKVVLMVP

-333 ELYDKFGIK
+333 ELYEKFGIK
-342 AKRLDSDAKCFVDGE
+342 AKRLDSDDKCFVDGE
-357 DNECGNPNQPWGPGV
+357 GQDCGDPSQPWGPGV
-372 FIISAQL
+372 FIVSAQL
-379 VSRSPVYRQIFIR
+379 VSRSPVYRQIFVR
-392 EMQSTD
+392 EMQSSD
-398 CLMAD
+398 CLMVD
-403 EAHSARRRMDV
+403 EAHSARRRIDA

-425 LLSEVSHSVRNLM
+425 LLSDVARSVRNLM

-452 LALLEQLG
+452 VALLEQLG

-480 SEFDAEDAVL
+480 PQYDAEDAVL
-490 LETGLTATREID
+490 LEIGVDATREID
-502 LRRPILDPYA
+502 PHRSVVDPYA
-512 LFSDAGRFRT
+512 LFSDPGGFRA
-522 AVVGAAVTSS
+522 AVVGSAVTSS

-550 ERRVLPSEIKLSDS
+550 ERDVRTSEIILSDS

-579 FGITEEVIFGGEN
+579 FGITEEVIFGGGN

-601 FQRVVSS
+601 FQRIVSS

-614 TLSKRK
+614 TLLKRK
-620 DKLREWL
+620 DKLSEWL
-627 ADDFKNATPFEV
+627 ADDFKNATPFEI
-639 DDDDSGA
+639 DDEGSGV
-646 AQLTR
+646 QELTR

-664 SCNRELTS
+664 SCNRELMS

-680 AMFAGANVSQDPK
+680 ARFAGPNSSQDPK
-693 LQRLTALVRELIS
+693 LKRLTELVKGLIA

-715 RYTDTTEAAVELLSP
+715 RYTDTTKAVVELLTP

-736 LGFAYYSGSAC
+736 LGFAYYSGSDC
-747 WINRGGRQFI
+747 WISLAGDKRPSN
-757 SYKDEVVSSLRS
+757 KDEVVSSLRA
-769 GSVKAVICTDAAS
+769 GSVRAVICTDAAS
-782 EGLNLQAACHL
+782 EGLNLQVACHL

-833 EERMYGAILKKGAD
+833 EERMYGAILEKGAD

-858 VGAAIRT
+858 VGAAIRA
-865 QLAARNSA
+865 QLSSRSSA

-879 TSLAEVRALQDTLN
+879 TSLANVRELQDALN

-904 IESDSAS
+904 IESDSVSAS
-911 SKFREGLL
+911 FREGLL
-919 RLGSLLPDSRLV
+919 RLGALLSDSRLE
-931 SGVLDYGHGA
+931 SGILHYGHRA
-941 IFTSDLSEPAA
+941 KFTSDLSEPAA

-961 YESLQAVPASV
+961 YESLHAVPASV
-972 GSPELLLVES
+972 SSSELLLVES
-982 AGKPVCL
+982 AGKPICL

-995 GSRVLGPLETVNCLE
+995 GYRVLGPLQTVDCLE
-1010 SIVSGRPYATSG
+1010 SVVSGRAFAVSAAV
-1022 EPDFTGDA
+1022 DFSDA
-1030 FDHET
+1030 SLDHET
-1035 LQGLLSLK
+1035 LRRILCSR
-1043 FPGRI
+1043 FTGRI
-1048 DSKALDFHA
+1048 DSNALDFNA
-1057 VLGLTRAVSE
+1057 VLGFTPAVSE
-1067 NLSAALTMRH
+1067 SLGAPLTMRH
-1077 IGYVS
+1077 IGYVT

>member
-1 MGRITMML
+1 MFN
-9 EDLRLEPRYH
+9 DLRLAPRYH

-30 LMDRSY
+30 LMHRSH

-88 DQIQPLVEE
+88 AEIQPLVEE

-102 KSEALKV
+102 KSEALTV

-138 AADGGEAK
+138 AVDGGESK

-191 KSGESHKHFESTVAY
+191 KSEESHKHFESTVAY

-220 RDLSKDIAAEIAE
+220 RDLSKDIADEIAE

-240 PLHEN
+240 LLYKN

-251 NLLRA
+251 DLLRR

-307 SYGLN
+307 SYGLR
-312 HLGWGKVLLMVP
+312 HLAWGKVVLMVP

-333 ELYDKFGIK
+333 ELYEKFGIK
-342 AKRLDSDAKCFVDGE
+342 AKRLDSDDKCFVDGE
-357 DNECGNPNQPWGPGV
+357 GQECGDPRQPWGLGV
-372 FIISAQL
+372 FIVSAQL
-379 VSRSPVYRQIFIR
+379 VSRSAVYRPIFVR
-392 EMQSTD
+392 EMQSAD

-403 EAHSARRRMDV
+403 EAHSARRRFDV

-425 LLSEVSHSVRNLM
+425 LLSEVSHSVRNLV

-452 LALLEQLG
+452 IALLEQLG
-460 VPDRWR
+460 IPDRWR

-480 SEFDAEDAVL
+480 PEFDAEDAVL
-490 LETGLTATREID
+490 LETGMNATREID
-502 LRRPILDPYA
+502 PRRTVVDPYA
-512 LFSDAGRFRT
+512 LFSDAGSFRA
-522 AVVGAAVTSS
+522 AVVGSAVTSS

-550 ERRVLPSEIKLSDS
+550 ERDVRTSEIILSDP

-601 FQRVVSS
+601 FQRIVSS

-620 DKLREWL
+620 DKLNEWL
-627 ADDFKNATPFEV
+627 ADDFKNATPFEI
-639 DDDDSGA
+639 DYENSGA
-646 AQLTR
+646 PELTR
-651 RKLSDNELKQARI
+651 RKLNDNELKQARI
-664 SCNRELTS
+664 SCNRELMS

-680 AMFAGANVSQDPK
+680 ARFAGHNSCQDPK
-693 LQRLTALVRELIS
+693 LQRLTELVKGLLS

-715 RYTDTTEAAVELLSP
+715 RYTDTTEAVVELLTP

-736 LGFAYYSGSAC
+736 LGFAYYSGSDC
-747 WINRGGRQFI
+747 WISRGGHQYP
-757 SYKDEVVSSLRS
+757 SNKEEVVSSLRA
-769 GSVKAVICTDAAS
+769 GSVRAVICTDAAS

-833 EERMYGAILKKGAD
+833 EERMYGAILEKGAD

-858 VGAAIRT
+858 VGAAIRA
-865 QLAARNSA
+865 QLSARNSA

-879 TSLAEVRALQDTLN
+879 TSLADVRELQDTLN

-904 IESDSAS
+904 IESDSVS
-911 SKFREGLL
+911 VSFRDGLL
-919 RLGSLLPDSRLV
+919 RLGAMLPNSRLE
-931 SGVLDYGHGA
+931 SAVLDCGYGA
-941 IFTSDLSEPAA
+941 KFTSDLSEPAA

-989 VHKSGD
+989 VHKSWD
-995 GSRVLGPLETVNCLE
+995 GSRVLGPLETVSCLE
-1010 SIVSGRPYATSG
+1010 SIVSGRPYAKSG

-1030 FDHET
+1030 VDHET
-1035 LQGLLSLK
+1035 LQGLLSIK

-1048 DSKALDFHA
+1048 DPKALDFHV
-1057 VLGLTRAVSE
+1057 VLGFAQPVSGG
-1067 NLSAALTMRH
+1067 LGAALTMRH
-1077 IGYVS
+1077 IGYVA